1 MKNETYLINLL
12 FPVKCP
18 FCGSFSGFRQIEKA
32 GMCDKCASLDIF
44 YKKADDLP
52 HGALEKILRL
62 YVPVRYTGTAKKAM
76 IRYKF
81 GGEEWLSKPFAAI
94 MHSYLISNGGYDDID
109 LITWV
114 PVSAKRFAVRGYDQS
129 RLIAAQLSELSGKP
143 CRKLLLRDNRPS
155 GPSAA
160 TVNMNYAARAA
171 ATRFSPIDDSL
182 KLYSERI
189 LLIDDIFTT
198 GSTLN
203 ECGGILLSMGALY
216 VNAACLMSGRQDIY
230 DAESGE
236 ETA

>member
-1 MKNETYLINLL
+1 
-12 FPVKCP
+12 
-18 FCGSFSGFRQIEKA
+18 
-32 GMCDKCASLDIF
+32 
-44 YKKADDLP
+44 
-52 HGALEKILRL
+52 
-62 YVPVRYTGTAKKAM
+62 
-76 IRYKF
+76 
-81 GGEEWLSKPFAAI
+81 
-94 MHSYLISNGGYDDID
+94 
-109 LITWV
+109 
-114 PVSAKRFAVRGYDQS
+114 
-129 RLIAAQLSELSGKP
+129 
-143 CRKLLLRDNRPS
+143 
-155 GPSAA
+155 
-160 TVNMNYAARAA
+160 MNYAARAA